1 MSLEFEIPLV
11 AFIFI
16 LILNIAYFTKKRI
29 DLVENRPYKV
39 ILVCSL
45 IVSFIDTIIH
55 FKCAVNP
62 FDVLVTDYYQFF
74 NYLNKILSSLFVVIF
89 SSLFCYTLMISYNK
103 IKDNYKKL
111 VNLLVV
117 INVIFVCVILFTNID
132 IIDAG
137 FVTNV
142 SGLTITLGYIMV
154 AFFLIASLIITL
166 VNIKKIDKRYLP
178 IFLVFLILTCLYFI
192 TLFFPGMIIY
202 DLVLAIMCYIMY
214 FTIEN
219 PDAQILEEIHN
230 AKEIS
235 DNANEEKS
243 MFLYN
248 MTNEIKQIITDID
261 NSTDNI
267 LVEVD
272 KKKIDTNVIDNY
284 ARDIKGDVSKFN
296 TMINEVFDISQ
307 VDINN
312 IKIYKDKYNIK
323 VIIKELVQKYSKK
336 CQSKGLD
343 FRSRMALDIPN
354 YLYGDSVSLKKVLN
368 IILDNSYKNTDMGY
382 IEFNIDTIFK
392 NDICR
397 LVISIEDSGSGMKAS
412 ELNYVLNKKSKE
424 EDKYDLDDTLYN
436 TKKLVTL
443 MGGTI
448 IASSVYGKGTKIKIV
463 LDQKIEKEES
473 KLEKYEHVYDKKK
486 ILLVDDSD
494 ASGKIISK
502 MLSDT
507 NVVLDI
513 VKTGKEALDKIR
525 NKEKYDLILLD
536 EEMKPLDGIT
546 VMKKLKEIKTFNIEV
561 VLLTRNNN
569 YEYNEDYLEYGFS
582 NYLLKPIDK
591 EQLFNV
597 INKK

>member
-1 MSLEFEIPLV
+1 MMGFLLVNLYAFLLIIATTIIFFSKNRLKQIEDETYKKFLIVNVLICVSGIVLGLVVDPNITFSNEIIVLFNKIYLICLILWIFILTFYTIYISMKKKKKVKKYKKIFDILIVISILLVIILPIEVKISDNGAVSGGLSVIFTYTIFTLCFLAQVIALLINHKDFKNKKYIPLYLLIFLGIV
-11 AFIFI
+11 VVITLIINPYLNYIINPAFIFI
-16 LILNIAYFTKKRI
+16 A
-29 DLVENRPYKV
+29 
-39 ILVCSL
+39 
-45 IVSFIDTIIH
+45 FIMFH
-55 FKCAVNP
+55 
-62 FDVLVTDYYQFF
+62 
-74 NYLNKILSSLFVVIF
+74 
-89 SSLFCYTLMISYNK
+89 
-103 IKDNYKKL
+103 
-111 VNLLVV
+111 
-117 INVIFVCVILFTNID
+117 
-132 IIDAG
+132 
-137 FVTNV
+137 
-142 SGLTITLGYIMV
+142 
-154 AFFLIASLIITL
+154 
-166 VNIKKIDKRYLP
+166 
-178 IFLVFLILTCLYFI
+178 
-192 TLFFPGMIIY
+192 
-202 DLVLAIMCYIMY
+202 
-214 FTIEN
+214 TIEN
-219 PDAQILEEIHN
+219 PDKKILEEIHN

-443 MGGTI
+443 MGGAI

-597 INKK
+597 IDKK

>member
-1 MSLEFEIPLV
+1 MMGFLLVNLYAFLLIIATTIIFFSKNRLKQIEDETYKKFLIVNVLICVSGIVLGLVVDPNITFSNEIIVLFNKIYLICLILWIFILTFYTIYISMKKKKKVKKYKKIFDILIVISILLVIILPIEVKISDNGAVSGGLSVIFTYTIFALCFLAQVIALLINHKDFKNKKYIPLYLLIFLGIV
-11 AFIFI
+11 VVITLIINPSLNYIINPAFIFI
-16 LILNIAYFTKKRI
+16 A
-29 DLVENRPYKV
+29 
-39 ILVCSL
+39 
-45 IVSFIDTIIH
+45 FIMFH
-55 FKCAVNP
+55 
-62 FDVLVTDYYQFF
+62 
-74 NYLNKILSSLFVVIF
+74 
-89 SSLFCYTLMISYNK
+89 
-103 IKDNYKKL
+103 
-111 VNLLVV
+111 
-117 INVIFVCVILFTNID
+117 
-132 IIDAG
+132 
-137 FVTNV
+137 
-142 SGLTITLGYIMV
+142 
-154 AFFLIASLIITL
+154 
-166 VNIKKIDKRYLP
+166 
-178 IFLVFLILTCLYFI
+178 
-192 TLFFPGMIIY
+192 
-202 DLVLAIMCYIMY
+202 
-214 FTIEN
+214 TIEN
-219 PDAQILEEIHN
+219 PDKKILEEIHN

-507 NVVLDI
+507 NVVLDV

-597 INKK
+597 IDKK